1 VLFIDL
7 PINLAILEIGV
18 AFRVKRNPLSQ
29 VIIQGDLKEEEDAY
43 SGVDKEEDYRG
54 EDAIDLCASP
64 AKLVAIIDLIAENA
78 NFISLK

>member
-29 VIIQGDLKEEEDAY
+29 VIIQGNSKEGEDAY
-43 SGVDKEEDYRG
+43 NNINKEEDYKG
-54 EDAIDLCASP
+54 EDAIDLYASP
-64 AKLVAIIDLIAENA
+64 ARLVAIIDLIAENA
-78 NFISLK
+78 DFISLE